1 MIEPATHITTP
12 AIESTLEVVR
22 NQFEAV
28 RKRKRRARRILAYGK
43 RRRSSAGILVP

>member
-1 MIEPATHITTP
+1 MIEPAIHITTP

-22 NQFEAV
+22 NQFESW

-43 RRRSSAGILVP
+43 RRRSSSGILIP